1 MVPAKPF
8 VASRT
13 CPALAGSNECSI
25 ISRVAQ
31 LSFFSADANLPSI
44 ADLAG
49 VLCGQGELASF
60 ASSAARLSVTLDDDW
75 RAAALAVE
83 LGRRGVQARIMPS
96 GNGNLLVRTAF
107 RADLIALAAS
117 WTRGA
122 VKAVPDG
129 FQLDGATLRCW
140 ALVAGRRAD
149 GGGQHRRAGF
159 LLGLD
164 PHAPETHEPLLRAA
178 TRAGLVP
185 ASHAGSLVGSH
196 SDTPALRV
204 AGSKRLRRLVE
215 LVGDCPRNVN
225 GNTGAESVWPA
236 MRLAAS
242 A

>member
-1 MVPAKPF
+1 MF
-8 VASRT
+8 YH
-13 CPALAGSNECSI
+13 I
-25 ISRVAQ
+25 RVAQ

-49 VLCGQGELASF
+49 VLCGRGELDSF
-60 ASSAARLSVTLDDDW
+60 ASTAARLTVTLDDGW

-96 GNGNLLVRTAF
+96 GSGHLLVRTAF

-117 WTRGA
+117 WTPGA
-122 VKAVPDG
+122 VKAVPEG

-140 ALVAGRRAD
+140 ALVAGSRA
-149 GGGQHRRAGF
+149 GGGGRAGF

-164 PHAPETHEPLLRAA
+164 PRAPDTHEPLLRAA

-185 ASHAGSLVGSH
+185 GSHTGSLVGTH
-196 SDTPALRV
+196 SDAPALRV
-204 AGSKRLRRLVE
+204 SGSKRLRRLVE

-225 GNTGAESVWPA
+225 GNSGAESVWPA
-236 MRLAAS
+236 MPLAAS